1 MGNIMKIGYA
11 RVSTN
16 QQDTKLQLDALN
28 DAGCEKIYEEKIS
41 GGKTDRPELNQ
52 CLKAMNPNDVLVVW
66 KLDRLGRSL
75 QHLIEIINT
84 LKSEN
89 KGFQSLTENID
100 TTTPTGTLI
109 FHIFASLAE
118 FEKSLIRQRVLAG
131 LDAARKS
138 GTKFGR
144 PEALNPKDKEMAI
157 TMFNGGA
164 TKNDIAKHFG
174 VTRQT
179 VYALLKQIESD

>member
-1 MGNIMKIGYA
+1 MKIGYA
-11 RVSTN
+11 RVSKN
-16 QQDTKLQLDALN
+16 IQDTQLQIDALVA
-28 DAGCEKIYEEKIS
+28 AGCDKIYQEKIS

-52 CLKAMNPNDVLVVW
+52 CLKAMNPDDVLVVW

-75 QHLIEIINT
+75 QHLIEIITN
-84 LKSEN
+84 LESEN
-89 KGFQSLTENID
+89 KGFQSLTESID
-100 TTTPTGTLI
+100 TTTPTGKLV

-118 FEKSLIRQRVLAG
+118 FEKSLIRQRVMAG

-144 PEALNPKDKEMAI
+144 PEALSPKDKDMAI

-164 TKNDIAKHFG
+164 TKNAIAQHFG
-174 VTRQT
+174 VARQT
-179 VYALLKQIESD
+179 IYSLLKEIETT

>member
-1 MGNIMKIGYA
+1 
-11 RVSTN
+11 
-16 QQDTKLQLDALN
+16 
-28 DAGCEKIYEEKIS
+28 
-41 GGKTDRPELNQ
+41 
-52 CLKAMNPNDVLVVW
+52 MNPNDVLVVW

-75 QHLIEIINT
+75 QHLIEIITN
-84 LKSEN
+84 LESAN
-89 KGFQSLTENID
+89 KGFQSLTESID
-100 TTTPTGTLI
+100 TTTPTGKLV

-118 FEKSLIRQRVLAG
+118 FEKSLIRQRVMAG

-144 PEALNPKDKEMAI
+144 PEALSPKDKDMAI

-164 TKNDIAKHFG
+164 TKNAIAQHFG

-179 VYALLKQIESD
+179 IYSLLKEIETS

>member
-1 MGNIMKIGYA
+1 MKYGYA

-16 QQDTKLQLDALN
+16 QQDTKLQIDALLN
-28 DAGCEKIYEEKIS
+28 AGCEKIYEEKMS
-41 GGKTDRPELNQ
+41 GAKTDRPELKQ
-52 CLKAMNPNDVLVVW
+52 CLKAMVENDVLVVW

-75 QHLIEIINT
+75 QHLIEVVNT
-84 LKSEN
+84 LEAEN

-100 TTTPTGTLI
+100 TTSPTGKLI

-118 FEKSLIRQRVLAG
+118 FERGLIRQRVMAG

-144 PEALNPKDKEMAI
+144 PQALSKSDKEMAI

-164 TKNDIAKHFG
+164 TKNAIAQHFG
-174 VTRQT
+174 VARQT
-179 VYALLKQIESD
+179 VYALLKIVEPVN

>member
-1 MGNIMKIGYA
+1 MKIGYA

-16 QQDTKLQLDALN
+16 QQDTKLQLDALRE
-28 DAGCEKIYEEKIS
+28 AGCEKIYEEKIS

-75 QHLIEIINT
+75 QHLIEIINQ
-84 LKSEN
+84 LEFEN
-89 KGFQSLTENID
+89 KGFHSLTESID
-100 TTTPTGTLI
+100 TTTPTGKLV

-118 FEKSLIRQRVLAG
+118 FEKSLIRQRVMAG
-131 LDAARKS
+131 LEAARKS

-144 PEALNPKDKEMAI
+144 PNALAQKDKEMAI

-174 VTRQT
+174 ITRQT
-179 VYALLKQIESD
+179 VYSILKDYEV

>member
-1 MGNIMKIGYA
+1 MKIGYA
-11 RVSTN
+11 RCSTSK
-16 QQDTKLQLDALN
+16 QDTQLQIDALLA
-28 DAGCEKIYEEKIS
+28 AGCKKIYQEKIS

-75 QHLIEIINT
+75 QHLIEIITN
-84 LKSEN
+84 LESEN
-89 KGFQSLTENID
+89 KGFQSLTESID
-100 TTTPTGTLI
+100 TTAPTGKLV

-118 FEKSLIRQRVLAG
+118 FEKSLIRQRVMAG
-131 LDAARKS
+131 LDAARRS

-144 PEALNPKDKEMAI
+144 PEALSPKDKDMAI

-164 TKNDIAKHFG
+164 TKNAIAQHFG

-179 VYALLKQIESD
+179 IYTLLKEVETS

>member
-1 MGNIMKIGYA
+1 MKYGYA

-16 QQDTKLQLDALN
+16 SQDTKLQIDALVE
-28 DAGCEKIYEEKIS
+28 AGCKKIYEDKMS
-41 GGKTDRPELNQ
+41 GSKTDRPELNQ
-52 CLKAMNPNDVLVVW
+52 CLKAMNENDVLVVW

-75 QHLIEIINT
+75 QHLITVVHE
-84 LKSEN
+84 LEQQN

-100 TTTPTGTLI
+100 TTNPTGKLI

-118 FEKSLIRQRVLAG
+118 FEKSLIRQRVMAG
-131 LDAARKS
+131 LEASRKT

-144 PEALNPKDKEMAI
+144 PEALSQKDKDMAI

-164 TKNDIAKHFG
+164 TKGAIANHFG
-174 VTRQT
+174 VARQT
-179 VYALLKQIESD
+179 IYSLLKEVEPV